1 MLNRVR
7 PKRTDNGPDGQP
19 RPNTTKHD
27 RRCFLIKLH
36 SAGSTDV
43 GLWRSNNE
51 DAYLIMPQASVF
63 ALADGMGGAAAGEVA
78 SQYFIETA
86 QAVFSNPTSS
96 SEHTGRALLQ
106 AVFSSANKRI
116 LEHIVQ
122 HPDDEGMGCTGD
134 LLVFEEEQYVIGH
147 VGDSRVYLLR
157 EGRLRQLTT
166 DHSLVQSQVDKGM
179 LTPEEAKHHPRKNI
193 LLRAVGTDSPET
205 CDILEGTVLDGDIFL
220 LCSDG
225 LTDMVDDLAIEG
237 MLASSESLQRKVE
250 SLIAGA
256 LAAGGKD
263 NVTVVL
269 CEVEIA

>member
-1 MLNRVR
+1 M
-7 PKRTDNGPDGQP
+7 
-19 RPNTTKHD
+19 
-27 RRCFLIKLH
+27 IKLH

-51 DAYLIMPQASVF
+51 DAYLIMPQARVF

-86 QAVFSNPTSS
+86 QAVFSNLTSS
-96 SEHTGRALLQ
+96 SQDTGRALVQ
-106 AVFSSANKRI
+106 SVFSSANERI

-134 LLVFEEEQYVIGH
+134 LLLFEEEQYVIGH

-166 DHSLVQSQVDKGM
+166 DHSLVQLQVDDGM
-179 LTPEEAKHHPRKNI
+179 LTPEEAKRHPRKNI
-193 LLRAVGTDSPET
+193 LLRAIGTDPSET
-205 CDILEGTVLDGDIFL
+205 CDILEATALDSDIFL

-225 LTDMVDDLAIEG
+225 LTDMVDDLAIEDI
-237 MLASSESLQRKVE
+237 LASSESLQRKVE
-250 SLIAGA
+250 SLISGA